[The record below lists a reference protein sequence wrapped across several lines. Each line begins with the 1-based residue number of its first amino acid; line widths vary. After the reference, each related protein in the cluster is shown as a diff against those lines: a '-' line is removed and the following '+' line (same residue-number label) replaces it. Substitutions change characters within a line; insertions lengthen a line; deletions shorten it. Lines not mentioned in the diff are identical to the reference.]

1 MAEAFL
7 VGRLIVGVYYLF
19 SAYHHFAEPH
29 MLARAAAA
37 HHVPAPMAAVL
48 VAGVLL
54 AIAGVTLLLGVFPRV
69 GVLAIVLFMLP
80 VTFFMHAFWTD
91 TNAAARMADTIN
103 FTKNMALLG
112 SSLMFLAIP
121 KPWPY
126 SVGGRLGLRR
136 RVRAMA

>member
-7 VGRLIVGVYYLF
+7 IGRVILGAYYLF
-19 SAYHHFAEPH
+19 GAYHHFAEPH

-48 VAGVLL
+48 VAGLLL
-54 AIAGVTLLLGVFPRV
+54 AIAGVTLLLGVLPRV
-69 GVLAIVLFMLP
+69 GVLAVVLFMLP

-91 TNAAARMADTIN
+91 TNPAARMADTIN

-121 KPWPY
+121 RPWPY
-126 SVGGRLGLRR
+126 SVGGRFGLRR
-136 RVRAMA
+136 RVRVMA

>member
-7 VGRLIVGVYYLF
+7 IGRVILGAYYLF

-48 VAGVLL
+48 VAGLLL
-54 AIAGVTLLLGVFPRV
+54 AIAGVTLLLGVLPRV

-121 KPWPY
+121 RPWPY
-126 SVGGRLGLRR
+126 SVGGRFGLRR
-136 RVRAMA
+136 RVRVMA